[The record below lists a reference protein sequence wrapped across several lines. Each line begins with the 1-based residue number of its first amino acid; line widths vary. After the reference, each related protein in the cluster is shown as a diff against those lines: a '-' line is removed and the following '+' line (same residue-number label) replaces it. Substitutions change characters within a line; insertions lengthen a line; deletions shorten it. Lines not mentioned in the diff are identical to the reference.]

1 MNWFR
6 NRKIST
12 KLGFSFLVMVALTVG
27 LGLFSVSELAAI
39 DRRVVTLRSDVL
51 PGIESVADMQSG
63 VTTFRRRELFHVL
76 VKTADEKR
84 AVEASIDEAAAA
96 TDTAFAT
103 YEKAITQAEDR
114 VMFEATRADWQ
125 AYLRTHG
132 ELRALSND
140 LARQPEA
147 IAMVGKTKALFDKTE
162 DDLHKMV
169 DYNTDR
175 GAALGTDMAGVVD
188 WVRVF
193 TFVAIG
199 VSALL
204 GLAIAFFVGREI
216 ATPIRE
222 LEAAASELAHG
233 SLDAQVNYD
242 SADELGALA
251 GSFRQS
257 TATLG
262 SVIAEMQMLIEA
274 SREGRLGVRGD
285 ASRFEGVYAELVE
298 GTNALLDNLVE
309 PLRFVAENT
318 DAIASSAEELTAVSQ
333 QLGSNATETSA
344 QTQVVSAAAEQV
356 SRSTQSVATSTEEMS
371 ASIRE
376 IAKSASESARVA
388 SQAVRV
394 AETTTSTVGKLGD
407 SAIEIGKIIKVITS
421 IAQQTNLLALNAT
434 IEAARAGESGKGFA
448 VVANEVK
455 ELAKETAKATEDIGR
470 SIESI
475 QVDTQGAV
483 AAIGSISTII
493 SQINDI
499 STTIASAVEEQSATT
514 SEMGRN
520 VTESAQGTTEIAR
533 NITTVAHAAQGTA
546 SGASQTM
553 TAATDLARMAAEL
566 KQLISKFTFDAA
578 DRRPG
583 PPSPR
588 RPSPVV
594 ARNGRRPN
602 GRSTVITHN

>member
-1 MNWFR
+1 MTWFK

-12 KLGFSFLVMVALTVG
+12 KLLIAFAAMVALTAG
-27 LGLFSVSELAAI
+27 LGVFSLIEIGTVGSK
-39 DRRVVTLRSDVL
+39 VGTLRTDVL
-51 PGIESVADMQSG
+51 PGVEFVTDMQNG
-63 VTTFRRRELFHVL
+63 VTAYRRRELFHVL
-76 VKTADEKR
+76 AKTAEDKR
-84 AVEASIDEAAAA
+84 TVQGSIDEAAGKAEA
-96 TDTAFAT
+96 AFAA
-103 YEKAITQAEDR
+103 YDKAITQADDR
-114 VMFEATRADWQ
+114 AMFEQVRADWQ
-125 AYLRTHG
+125 AYLRSHD
-132 ELRALSND
+132 EVRATSND
-140 LARQPEA
+140 LTKQVEA
-147 IAMVGKTKALFDKTE
+147 TALVGKNKVLFDKTE
-162 DDLHKMV
+162 QGLARLV
-169 DYNTDR
+169 DYNTAR
-175 GAALGTDMAGVVD
+175 GQALGANMDAIVQSIRFWTYLVV
-188 WVRVF
+188 
-193 TFVAIG
+193 AM
-199 VSALL
+199 SALL
-204 GLAIAFFVGREI
+204 GIGIAFFI
-216 ATPIRE
+216 ARQISTPVRE
-222 LEAAASELAHG
+222 LEAAASELARG
-233 SLDAQVNYD
+233 NLDIQVDYD
-242 SADELGALA
+242 ASDELGTLA
-251 GSFRQS
+251 SSFRQS

-262 SVIAEMQMLIEA
+262 SVVAELQSLIDA
-274 SREGRLGVRGD
+274 SRDGRLGVRADG
-285 ASRFEGVYAELVE
+285 SRFEGVYAELVE

-318 DAIASSAEELTAVSQ
+318 DALASSAEELTAVSQ
-333 QLGSNATETSA
+333 QLGSNAQETSA

-407 SAIEIGKIIKVITS
+407 SAVEIGKIIKVITS

-514 SEMGRN
+514 AEMGRN
-520 VTESAQGTTEIAR
+520 VTESAQGSSEIAR

-546 SGASQTM
+546 SGAGQTQ

-566 KQLISKFTFDAA
+566 KQLVSKFSFDASE
-578 DRRPG
+578 RRAA
-583 PPSPR
+583 PSVR
-588 RPSPVV
+588 RPSPVA
-594 ARNGRRPN
+594 ARNGRRSN

>member
-1 MNWFR
+1 
-6 NRKIST
+6 
-12 KLGFSFLVMVALTVG
+12 
-27 LGLFSVSELAAI
+27 
-39 DRRVVTLRSDVL
+39 
-51 PGIESVADMQSG
+51 
-63 VTTFRRRELFHVL
+63 
-76 VKTADEKR
+76 
-84 AVEASIDEAAAA
+84 
-96 TDTAFAT
+96 
-103 YEKAITQAEDR
+103 
-114 VMFEATRADWQ
+114 
-125 AYLRTHG
+125 
-132 ELRALSND
+132 
-140 LARQPEA
+140 
-147 IAMVGKTKALFDKTE
+147 
-162 DDLHKMV
+162 
-169 DYNTDR
+169 
-175 GAALGTDMAGVVD
+175 
-188 WVRVF
+188 
-193 TFVAIG
+193 
-199 VSALL
+199 
-204 GLAIAFFVGREI
+204 
-216 ATPIRE
+216 
-222 LEAAASELAHG
+222 
-233 SLDAQVNYD
+233 
-242 SADELGALA
+242 
-251 GSFRQS
+251 
-257 TATLG
+257 
-262 SVIAEMQMLIEA
+262 
-274 SREGRLGVRGD
+274 
-285 ASRFEGVYAELVE
+285 
-298 GTNALLDNLVE
+298 
-309 PLRFVAENT
+309 
-318 DAIASSAEELTAVSQ
+318 
-333 QLGSNATETSA
+333 
-344 QTQVVSAAAEQV
+344 
-356 SRSTQSVATSTEEMS
+356 MS

-394 AETTTSTVGKLGD
+394 AETTTTTVGKLGD

-566 KQLISKFTFDAA
+566 KQLISKFSFDAA
-578 DRRPG
+578 ERRPG
-583 PPSPR
+583 TPSPR
-588 RPSPVV
+588 RPAAVV